1 MMRKY
6 FLFFIFISFLF
17 VSCNKSYPRK
27 VTYIATASVSA
38 YNLQYLND
46 QNVMV
51 KEQVEPQ
58 SAQDIWKYEFMSEE
72 GEIVYINGN
81 YKDIQ
86 SALKIQVLIDGKVY
100 KQGATAGDTLKYIV
114 VSGVVPYD

>member
-1 MMRKY
+1 MMSKY
-6 FLFFIFISFLF
+6 LLYFILISFLF
-17 VSCNKSYPRK
+17 ASCNKTYPKK

-38 YNLQYLND
+38 YNLQYLSD
-46 QNVMV
+46 QNVLV
-51 KEQVEPQ
+51 KTLVEPQ

-81 YKDIQ
+81 YKDIN
-86 SALKIQVLIDGKVY
+86 SALKIQVLVDGKVY
-100 KQGATAGDTLKYIV
+100 KQGATEGDTLKYLV